1 MFMPFFTMKSR
12 KLAFLGASA
21 TLALLSACSGF
32 YYDKSAISDQADLNN
47 PPRLYRATGN
57 QNQLEWDRPDAFGR
71 VPAHLQ
77 SRGNV
82 VCSILGKTSLLL
94 VITLMLWIKMVKP
107 SQAVVISADAFKLLI

>member
-57 QNQLEWDRPDAFGR
+57 QNQLEWDRPAAFGR

-82 VCSILGKTSLLL
+82 VCSILGKD
-94 VITLMLWIKMVKP
+94 ITAIGYNPNALDQNGKAIP
-107 SQAVVISADAFKLLI
+107 GGGYFYGRI

>member
-1 MFMPFFTMKSR
+1 MPFFTLKSR

-57 QNQLEWDRPDAFGR
+57 QNQLEWDRPAAFGR

-82 VCSILGKTSLLL
+82 VCSILGKD
-94 VITLMLWIKMVKP
+94 ITAIGYNPNALDQNGKAIP
-107 SQAVVISADAFKLLI
+107 GGGYFCGRI

>member
-1 MFMPFFTMKSR
+1 MPFFTMKSR

-82 VCSILGKTSLLL
+82 VCSILGKD
-94 VITLMLWIKMVKP
+94 ITAIGYNPNALDQNGKAIPGGGYFCGRV
-107 SQAVVISADAFKLLI
+107 

>member
-1 MFMPFFTMKSR
+1 MPFFTLKSR

-57 QNQLEWDRPDAFGR
+57 QNQLEWDRPAAFGR

-82 VCSILGKTSLLL
+82 VCSILGKD
-94 VITLMLWIKMVKP
+94 ITAIGYNPNALDQNGKAIPGGGYFCGRV
-107 SQAVVISADAFKLLI
+107 

>member
-57 QNQLEWDRPDAFGR
+57 QNLLEWDRPEAFGR

-82 VCSILGKTSLLL
+82 VCSILGKD
-94 VITLMLWIKMVKP
+94 ITAIGYNPNALDQNGKAIPGGGYFCGRV
-107 SQAVVISADAFKLLI
+107 

>member
-1 MFMPFFTMKSR
+1 MPFFTMKSR

-57 QNQLEWDRPDAFGR
+57 QNQLEWDRPAAFGR

-82 VCSILGKTSLLL
+82 VCSILGKD
-94 VITLMLWIKMVKP
+94 ITAIGYNPNALDQNGKAIP
-107 SQAVVISADAFKLLI
+107 GGGYFCGRI

>member
-1 MFMPFFTMKSR
+1 MPFFTMKSR

-57 QNQLEWDRPDAFGR
+57 QNQLEWDRPAAFGR

-82 VCSILGKTSLLL
+82 VCSILGKD
-94 VITLMLWIKMVKP
+94 ITAIGYNPNALDQNGKAIPGGGYFCGRV
-107 SQAVVISADAFKLLI
+107 

>member
-57 QNQLEWDRPDAFGR
+57 QNQLEWDRPAAFGR

-82 VCSILGKTSLLL
+82 VCSILGKD
-94 VITLMLWIKMVKP
+94 ITAIGYNPNALDQNGKAIPCGGYFCGRV
-107 SQAVVISADAFKLLI
+107 

>member
-57 QNQLEWDRPDAFGR
+57 QNQLEWDRPAAFGR

-82 VCSILGKTSLLL
+82 VCSILGKD
-94 VITLMLWIKMVKP
+94 ITAIGYNPNALDQNGKAIPGGGYFCGRV
-107 SQAVVISADAFKLLI
+107 

>member
-57 QNQLEWDRPDAFGR
+57 QNQLEWDRPAAFGR

-82 VCSILGKTSLLL
+82 VCSILGKD
-94 VITLMLWIKMVKP
+94 ITAIGYNPNALDQNGKAIP
-107 SQAVVISADAFKLLI
+107 GGGYFCGRI